1 MLVVEP
7 EKRFTIVQIEK
18 HKWLADAPP
27 VDTGPD
33 LEMQQLNLTVIEHM
47 LQLPGLTQNMILQSL
62 KGNSFDHIY
71 AIYNLLVDKLHQRTI
86 KFQSKISQPTPT
98 STDTAMVEDDP
109 DSVRAP
115 KINERSE
122 SFNEQLVTNL
132 IGEVNSKSSEVK
144 NCYFV

>member
-7 EKRFTIVQIEK
+7 EKRLTINQIEK

-33 LEMQQLNLTVIEHM
+33 LEMQQLNLTVIDHM

-62 KGNSFDHIY
+62 KGNLFDHIY
-71 AIYNLLVDKLHQRTI
+71 AIYNLLVDKLHLRTM
-86 KFQSKISQPTPT
+86 KFQSKICQPASLSATE
-98 STDTAMVEDDP
+98 VI
-109 DSVRAP
+109 DSELGSRAP

-132 IGEVNSKSSEVK
+132 TNDVNSKSSEVIILIE
-144 NCYFV
+144 

>member
-7 EKRFTIVQIEK
+7 EKRLTITQIEK
-18 HKWLADAPP
+18 HKWLSDTPP
-27 VDTGPD
+27 VDTGPE
-33 LEMQQLNLTVIEHM
+33 LELQQLNLTVIDHM

-62 KGNSFDHIY
+62 KANSFDHIY

-86 KFQSKISQPTPT
+86 KFQSKIAQPSLSVDSSLP
-98 STDTAMVEDDP
+98 EDDQNC
-109 DSVRAP
+109 RAP

-132 IGEVNSKSSEVK
+132 TSEVNSKSSEVQ
-144 NCYFV
+144 YFF